1 MKKDDVKEEKVLAL
15 SEPLEN
21 KEDKAQVE
29 EPKAPVKPTTYV
41 HVDQF
46 LQTAIPLFGLNRM
59 QARGFKT
66 KMFGRQYLHSMEDFV
81 KELEQYLGKK
91 LK

>member
-1 MKKDDVKEEKVLAL
+1 MKKDDLKEQKVLAL
-15 SEPLEN
+15 SEPSEPLEDN
-21 KEDKAQVE
+21 ED
-29 EPKAPVKPTTYV
+29 KAPVKPTTYV